1 MADKPTKDTDLET
14 GRRLARR
21 RMGWLSFSFLMVEAI
36 VILVGVFL
44 GGPVFAANI
53 AATSALL
60 TGLFWAQAAIVGA
73 YLGVSLTEA
82 LKK

>member
-1 MADKPTKDTDLET
+1 MDEPTTNELDK

-21 RMGWLSFSFLMVEAI
+21 RMGWTSFTVLMVEAA
-36 VILVGVFL
+36 VILIGVFV
-44 GGPVFAANI
+44 GGPLFATNLK
-53 AATSALL
+53 AAAPIL

-82 LKK
+82 LKR